1 MKPITA
7 VIVGCGHRSRVYAE
21 IALKCPD
28 QLKIVALVD
37 PDKHVRDMCKELYG
51 VPEDKCF
58 NDISEILPMGKIADC
73 VINGTMD
80 KLHIPTSIPLLEQG
94 YDMLLEKPITNNAE
108 ELLRL
113 YDVVKKHGNKVM
125 ICHVLRYSDFYKTAK
140 EIINSGEIGE
150 VVHVETQE
158 RVGVAHNAISFI
170 RGKWADEEKCGS
182 SMLLQKCCHDIDL
195 DCWLNNASKPV
206 KVSSFGGR
214 NFIIPEKAL
223 KGAGTRCLVDC
234 PLVDTCQ
241 YSAKMMILEN
251 PHYLAAYPWQCTGKE
266 EYELTLEEKI
276 HSLKTDNPH
285 GVCVYKSGATVVDHQ
300 AVLMQFGNG
309 STATHTML
317 CSAQRAGRSLFVLG
331 TQGEIEGWAG
341 DGKLYVRTF
350 DKDNRANIDK
360 GKERVID
367 FNANNQSEDGGH
379 FGGDQK
385 LALDFVRYMRGEKP
399 SVSCTALSD
408 SINGHICVYAADKA
422 MKESRVVEISEFY
435 SER

>member
-1 MKPITA
+1 MKPLTA

-21 IALKCPD
+21 IAIKCPD

-37 PDKHVRDMCKELYG
+37 PDKHVRDMCKDLYG

-108 ELLRL
+108 ELLR
-113 YDVVKKHGNKVM
+113 
-125 ICHVLRYSDFYKTAK
+125 
-140 EIINSGEIGE
+140 GE

-214 NFIIPEKAL
+214 NFIIPEKAP

-285 GVCVYKSGATVVDHQ
+285 GVCVYKAGATVVDHQ
-300 AVLMQFGNG
+300 AVLMQFDNG

-341 DGKLYVRTF
+341 DGKLYIRTF

-435 SER
+435 DER

>member
-150 VVHVETQE
+150 VVSVSEAEDVHFV
-158 RVGVAHNAISFI
+158 HYWLSFLH
-170 RGKWADEEKCGS
+170 GNWHSEES
-182 SMLLQKCCHDIDL
+182 SSSVILQKCCHDFDIIS
-195 DCWLNNASKPV
+195 WLIGKNCV
-206 KVSSFGGR
+206 KVSSMGNLAVYKKENKPAGAADYCCDCKYIDDCEYSGIR
-214 NFIIPEKAL
+214 IMTADPEWL
-223 KGAGTRCLVDC
+223 KGYYPDMTCDRDGVVKVLSDKNC
-234 PLVDTCQ
+234 PFSECAFSGKNDVMTDQIVNMQ
-241 YSAKMMILEN
+241 YEDGVVAQMIMSGFS
-251 PHYLAAYPWQCTGKE
+251 GKGRRE
-266 EYELTLEEKI
+266 ITI
-276 HSLKTDNPH
+276 H
-285 GVCVYKSGATVVDHQ
+285 
-300 AVLMQFGNG
+300 G
-309 STATHTML
+309 S
-317 CSAQRAGRSLFVLG
+317 R
-331 TQGEIEGWAG
+331 GEIYGYMGVESVKIFYRPFMNPEVVY
-341 DGKLYVRTF
+341 DLTSDSV
-350 DKDNRANIDK
+350 N
-360 GKERVID
+360 
-367 FNANNQSEDGGH
+367 SGH
-379 FGGDQK
+379 GGGDESIIRS
-385 LALDFVRYMRGEKP
+385 FVAYLRDGIDDG
-399 SVSCTALSD
+399 SLSKIED
-408 SINGHICVYAADKA
+408 SLMSHKIAFAAEQSRK
-422 MKESRVVEISEFY
+422 KEGQPVKI
-435 SER
+435 